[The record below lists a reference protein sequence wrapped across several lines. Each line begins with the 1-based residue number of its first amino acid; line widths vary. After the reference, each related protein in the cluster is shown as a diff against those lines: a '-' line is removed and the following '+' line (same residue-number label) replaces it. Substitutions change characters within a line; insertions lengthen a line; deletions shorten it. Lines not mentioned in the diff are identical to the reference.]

1 MIGIKALGK
10 LDQLG
15 ILTPLVRAG
24 ANQGRVNAWKL
35 VRTTKGMKMK
45 KFTTFL
51 CAVGVAGSLA
61 VTPAPARACY
71 TNCGNNNVAVAAS
84 VVVLGVLLLIL
95 GTQLGSGGS
104 GGLASTKGSADDDKG
119 EPQFVKDF

>member
-1 MIGIKALGK
+1 
-10 LDQLG
+10 
-15 ILTPLVRAG
+15 
-24 ANQGRVNAWKL
+24 
-35 VRTTKGMKMK
+35 MKMK

-71 TNCGNNNVAVAAS
+71 TNCGTNNAGVAAS
-84 VVVLGVLLLIL
+84 VVVLGMLLLII
-95 GTQLGSGGS
+95 GTQLGSGTSG